1 MVWLEESGAGF
12 MPHMSLYLFL
22 TLTRCPKLNS
32 QVHLMDS
39 VRFDLFPVEARF
51 AVLGPIL

>member
-1 MVWLEESGAGF
+1 

-51 AVLGPIL
+51 AVLGPVL